1 MRDLMSPLSKDATL
15 LRCCYLYYQEDMGIQ
30 EIGQQLGISRF
41 RVSRYLKEARERG
54 IVQIQIRDP
63 KIKYEQVAL
72 QLERTFALSRAVV
85 VATPYDPDP
94 DATRL
99 AIGQAATCLFC
110 DLRPDTSIGIT
121 WGRTIAYMVRELP
134 PNACQAERV
143 VELVGGFGQ
152 ITSTVS
158 ARAVAL
164 WSSEK
169 LKAECTQ
176 LPAPIICESD
186 ETARSLLAES
196 SVRQTLTLAAQCD
209 MAVVGVAPLAPS
221 SLLFQAGYL
230 SEDDLD
236 DLIAA
241 NAVGSILGRFFDA
254 NGYECDTKFRTRAIS
269 LTFDAYLQIPERI
282 VLAGGYEKVQGILG
296 LIRGGLITTLVTDSD
311 TAIAVL
317 EANER
322 R

>member
-1 MRDLMSPLSKDATL
+1 MSPLSKDAML
-15 LRCCYLYYQEDMGIQ
+15 LRCCYLYYQEDMSIQ
-30 EIGQQLGISRF
+30 EIGQNLGISRF
-41 RVSRYLKEARERG
+41 RVSRYLKEARESG

-63 KIKYEQVAL
+63 KIKYEQLAL
-72 QLERTFALSRAVV
+72 QLERTFALHRAVV
-85 VATPYDPDP
+85 VATPYDTDP

-99 AIGQAATCLFC
+99 AIGQAAAGLFY
-110 DLRPDTSIGIT
+110 DLKPDTSIGIT

-134 PNACQAERV
+134 ANSCQAKRV

-186 ETARSLLAES
+186 ETARSLLSES
-196 SVRQTLTLAAQCD
+196 SIRQTLTLGAQCD
-209 MAVVGVAPLAPS
+209 IAIAGLAPLAPS
-221 SLLFQAGYL
+221 SLLYQAGYL
-230 SEDDLD
+230 SRDDLD

-254 NGYECDTKFRTRAIS
+254 HGNECDTRFRSRAIS
-269 LTFDAYLQIPERI
+269 LTFDAYLHIPERT
-282 VLAGGYEKVQGILG
+282 VLAGGNEKVQGILG

-311 TAIAVL
+311 TAAAVL
-317 EANER
+317 AENKGQ
-322 R
+322 